1 MIRLAQ
7 FSDVHF
13 GDENVAAVEAATRMV
28 CDDPPDMTIV
38 TGDITRFAEV
48 NELEAARDWLA
59 RLPTP
64 LLVTPG
70 NHDAPYLA
78 WFDRIFRPFAR
89 YEQIIG
95 PAWAQTHLDDQV
107 AVRGLNTARGAQPRM
122 NWSKGQISREQARE
136 AVSWFAG
143 APSDR
148 LRVVALHHPLTE
160 MIGGPMTGKVW
171 GGTDAARDF
180 SEAGVD
186 IVLSGHVHAPF
197 ALPYP
202 FTDQRTY
209 AIGCGTL
216 SVRERGVP
224 AGFNLIDVD
233 DREIHV
239 RAQAWSG
246 SHFEAYR
253 TWSLDRRR

>member
-1 MIRLAQ
+1 MRPRPARRRTQ
-7 FSDVHF
+7 REVVRRTTTTSSAFS
-13 GDENVAAVEAATRMV
+13 
-28 CDDPPDMTIV
+28 
-38 TGDITRFAEV
+38 
-48 NELEAARDWLA
+48 A
-59 RLPTP
+59 RLC
-64 LLVTPG
+64 L
-70 NHDAPYLA
+70 APR
-78 WFDRIFRPFAR
+78 D
-89 YEQIIG
+89 
-95 PAWAQTHLDDQV
+95 
-107 AVRGLNTARGAQPRM
+107 
-122 NWSKGQISREQARE
+122 QARQ

-148 LRVVALHHPLTE
+148 FRGGALHHPLTG

-186 IVLSGHVHAPF
+186 IVISGHVHAPF

-202 FTDQRTY
+202 FADERTY

-224 AGFNLIDVD
+224 AGFNIIEVD
-233 DREIHV
+233 DREIRV